1 MNDRRDE
8 TDMLKTWGATML
20 ALLLLIA
27 ILLSGCGGSAPG
39 PVIADLYVCQLN
51 GTETTLDNGVVDTVS
66 ITVTAYI
73 DPKSGALW
81 TGPTGMSSIPIT
93 PYPGAGD
100 YVWRMVDVSPTSD
113 LVSSAVVFTPGDN
126 TLAVSFDEITLDGTF
141 EAIES
146 VSGPCYVSAGSL

>member
-1 MNDRRDE
+1 M
-8 TDMLKTWGATML
+8 KTTLNPYIQGTLFVL
-20 ALLLLIA
+20 AGLAFAYLCG
-27 ILLSGCGGSAPG
+27 GCGGSAPG

-51 GTETTLDNGVVDTVS
+51 GTETTNTNGVVETVS

-81 TGPTGMSSIPIT
+81 TGPTAMNVIPIA

-100 YVWRMVDVSPTSD
+100 YVWRMVDVSSTSD
-113 LVSSAVVFTPGDN
+113 LLSSAVVFTPGDN
-126 TLAVSFDEITLDGTF
+126 TLAVSFDEVTLDGTF